1 MCFKKILKIFAKNKS
16 KKCQV
21 KLDEAVDLHI
31 NYDKSVTYFCDF
43 IGKRHLVLN
52 FDIQN
57 KSESKL
63 CLQLKLLPF
72 GKMVKEIR
80 WPMCKSCSGEIIY
93 PNSAGQKYVKASYD
107 ESPFEIA
114 ANSCERNQIII
125 VKEFNINSK
134 LQLVVISGNENMH
147 FDIET
152 NRIVDKIF

>member
-1 MCFKKILKIFAKNKS
+1 MCFEKIKKYFSKNKS
-16 KKCQV
+16 ESHQV

-31 NYDKSVTYFCDF
+31 NYDNSVTCFCDF

-57 KSESKL
+57 KSENKL
-63 CLQLKLLPF
+63 CLQLRILPS

-80 WPMCKSCSGEIIY
+80 WPMCKSCSGEMFY
-93 PNSAGQKYVKASYD
+93 PNSAGQKCVKASYD

-125 VKEFNINSK
+125 VREFNTNSK
-134 LQLVVISGNENMH
+134 LQLVVLSGNENMH

-152 NRIVDKIF
+152 NRIVDKVF